1 MNLFASEEHKVPL
14 KLSLKDGDVVYYPSF
29 FSSEKASD
37 YLKRL
42 TAETPW
48 LQDTITVFGKTYPQP
63 RLTSLYGNNNK
74 PYSYSGIT
82 MLPKQFTPTLK
93 EIKYAIE
100 KVSEVHFTTVLLNL
114 YRNGSDSNGWH
125 SDNEK
130 ELGTNPVIAS
140 VSLGAPRM
148 FHLKHK
154 TDKTLK
160 HKIILEH
167 GSLLLMKGATQE
179 NWLHQIPKTKK
190 DVAPRIN
197 LTFRIV
203 Y

>member
-1 MNLFASEEHKVPL
+1 MNLFTSEDQKIPIQL
-14 KLSLKDGDVVYYPSF
+14 PLKDGDVVYYPSF
-29 FSSEKASD
+29 FSSDKASD

-42 TAETPW
+42 SSETSW
-48 LQDTITVFGKTYPQP
+48 QQDSITLFGITHLQP
-63 RLTSLYGNNNK
+63 RLTALYGSNNK

-82 MLPKQFTPTLK
+82 MFPKQFSPTLQ

-114 YRNGSDSNGWH
+114 YRNGNDSNGWH

-140 VSLGAPRM
+140 VSLGASRV

-154 TDKTLK
+154 TIKTPTQ
-160 HKIILEH
+160 KIVLEH
-167 GSLLLMKGATQE
+167 GSLLLMKGTTQE
-179 NWLHQIPKTKK
+179 YWLHQIPKTKK
-190 DVAPRIN
+190 EVGPRVN
-197 LTFRIV
+197 LTFRIIN
-203 Y
+203 